1 MNRPVHNEHRR
12 KRFAKKCPFVS
23 AGWKTIDYKD
33 VTTLKRFITERG
45 KILPRRITGISSR
58 FQALLAQA
66 VKRARHVGLLPFV
79 GED

>member
-33 VTTLKRFITERG
+33 VTTLKGLLRKRKDSSKKNYG
-45 KILPRRITGISSR
+45 VSSR

>member
-1 MNRPVHNEHRR
+1 MQRRFTRR
-12 KRFAKKCPFVS
+12 KKVDPFEKDKTKK
-23 AGWKTIDYKD
+23 IDYKD
-33 VTTLKRFITERG
+33 VDMLRNYISERG
-45 KILPRRITGISSR
+45 KILPRRITGVSSR